1 MNERS
6 AFMTTMYHGTSID
19 SARDILRRGFDL
31 KRAGAR
37 QKALRGEDVAEVP
50 GIYLTTDKRQARWYA
65 GDDMSSPG
73 LNKGGAVVE
82 VKVTGKLMTDS
93 QWWKLRGAV
102 AKELGDTAM
111 YPDYKTRMATLAEVL
126 KRAARQGYVGF
137 HEHQDEYVIFDPKA
151 IKVTGAFE
159 ADTEYKLASHVAARW
174 LTAASVSRR
183 DMEDALD
190 HMSDLAG
197 RTLSLEEFSASPVKN
212 MSMRELYSY
221 DDIDA
226 WAEWE
231 DGELADLS
239 EAELEEE
246 LSAFRGR
253 MFARRAL
260 RWVKNGTVPP
270 IVVVDSED
278 AVGIGDG
285 RGRVTVALGMGWD
298 TVPAVV
304 LRDSP
309 RGKTAVRKL
318 FWHGTATKNLRS
330 ILSQGLV
337 PRGKLVFDEDVGA
350 AGQRSIKTFGG
361 IYMTDNFMTA
371 WSAATTATH
380 AAAGVRSGPVKSKV
394 MVGITYETRSPNA
407 LPDEDDLMPL
417 IERVA
422 GRTYDDLQGHRS
434 MWSPL
439 WPYKS
444 RTSWEG
450 AFNPKYL
457 PQVAEVV
464 EGADLSAGV
473 AKVLENVF
481 EKWEKAERGY
491 KARKPRVDAAIER
504 LLRAHAAHLIENEIV
519 SNRARRIKR
528 VQESLE
534 RLPTDSWYAEHP
546 EELPDAVKNYED
558 ELEAIQNPPKLF
570 RNTFPNLAAAAEEV
584 SRLIPEMTGEA
595 SGWSMRHNVRSLDP
609 IGYRGKNRII
619 MVVES
624 QEPKDLYAYKDLI
637 FHVGA
642 QHYKAFIKEYEKS
655 VGQTYRVLDR
665 NGRMLDWSLNPRD
678 EWPEDLW
685 GPAPR
690 AVAASRTARKPPLD
704 EKRRNF
710 NEPTKPDLW
719 EKVLELARGDK
730 RDMKYRG
737 KEIQGPNRGKGF
749 DEYPSSYANGWAVRI
764 YNLLG
769 GKWRRMASE
778 NEPTNPGLWEK
789 VQALTKGE
797 RDSLTVGDK
806 TVQGPND
813 GEGFEIFPS
822 AYANGWAAKVYK
834 EFGGGWRKKEASQY
848 RAWTVGELEALPD
861 GAILERKDGSF
872 FVRSSR
878 RIGGWI
884 QGHPDVNAEG
894 GKATPIGYFKQLPDS
909 MLPEVVVSIADV
921 SSDQV
926 NVAVP
931 QWSRSE
937 AEKIGKYI
945 MTPQGTR
952 ELEERVRRMGGRG
965 ELDLDEWGLGPGASR
980 IFIPLK
986 RDARFASLDEY
997 REILARGKAKKDVG
1011 HGGLDEWFSGH
1022 DGESGDAT
1030 WGDWV
1035 AITPVKRTVEEDGE
1049 KKTYEPGD
1057 IIGPCA
1063 VSDDPNW
1070 KDLTNGGKDPLKCMP
1085 RDKAHDMPKSERA
1098 DKAKDKMKAEKA
1110 DKNKGQKPTM
1120 TPTFKEEKKEA
1131 TKTRSEKEDEAA
1143 EALVRPEP
1151 KKKPPRMDL
1160 RRHKVDPDDD
1170 KDLDDDDKDLSL
1182 NYKDIGAS
1190 LNKVSARIVAS
1201 RWVEAIAMKA
1211 PKDDNKA
1218 ESIPEEV
1225 KEQALKEHQKHKE
1238 EHPDSDMTLKDWVK
1252 RVMERRKVKP
1262 KKPGEKETEEEKKL
1276 REEAEAEKAEKSQQ
1290 KERLQRAEN
1299 AIDLATLEMLEETSL
1314 PYDFRKKMKSSLEGL
1329 DDQETLQVVE
1339 GFENRLKELA
1349 SNPPSVED
1357 AVTLAT
1363 EMREVGGDPDQVGQ
1377 ELAEALY
1384 ATRVVLNPLN
1394 LGGKPISGEKK
1405 TSEQLKDR
1413 SVEARKHYE
1422 RLDTEHR
1429 ASAVR
1434 DLIRHRDDLDP
1445 ESPEHAETVAILRG
1459 VGLAAAKN
1467 GEEVRGLP
1475 SPSSKFTLL
1484 AQGLSNHG
1492 KEDMLLG
1499 SVDDFSAPEA
1509 QQAMKDAVQDLTTTE
1524 LRHLAGDD
1532 KVLSPLIDALE
1543 SGDLPEDRKEMLKHM
1558 VATITVGEMAM
1569 LDPLVGEALKAKGKP
1584 ASPKERA
1591 EAMKA
1596 RREERKG
1603 RGLPSM
1609 LGGPGEALSDPAA
1622 LLNKLRKGEGLSSP
1636 DLDVR
1641 GGEKEW
1647 ITPGG
1652 DLDKM
1657 TAAIMRDRY
1666 EDIAST
1672 IGIPEDSKIAPI
1684 FEAASEK
1691 GWSYVS
1697 QGRFEPAPSQPLPLE
1712 TDDEG
1717 KLKKA
1722 GYELTPWPSF

>member
-1 MNERS
+1 
-6 AFMTTMYHGTSID
+6 MTTMYHGTSID

-82 VKVTGKLMTDS
+82 VKVVGKLMTDS

-102 AKELGDTAM
+102 AKELGDTSM
-111 YPDYKTRMATLAEVL
+111 YPDYKTRMATLAEAI
-126 KRAARQGYVGF
+126 KRAVRQGYVGF

-197 RTLSLEEFSASPVKN
+197 RTLSLDEFSASPVKN
-212 MSMRELYSY
+212 KSMRELYSY

-285 RGRVTVALGMGWD
+285 RGRVTVDLGMGWD

-304 LRDSP
+304 LQDSP
-309 RGKTAVRKL
+309 QGKTAVRKL

-337 PRGKLVFDEDVGA
+337 PRGKLVFDEDIGA

-371 WSAATTATH
+371 WSAASTATYT
-380 AAAGVRSGPVKSKV
+380 AAGVKGGPVKSKV
-394 MVGITYETRSPNA
+394 MVGINYETRSPNTLA
-407 LPDEDDLMPL
+407 DEDDLMPL

-422 GRTYDDLQGHRS
+422 GRTYDDLQNYRS
-434 MWSPL
+434 MWAPL
-439 WPYKS
+439 WPHKS
-444 RTSWEG
+444 RSTREG
-450 AFNPKYL
+450 AFNPNYL
-457 PQVAEVV
+457 HQVAEVV
-464 EGADLSAGV
+464 ERADLSAGV

-481 EKWEKAERGY
+481 GTWEKAERGY
-491 KARKPRVDAAIER
+491 KARKQRVDAAIER
-504 LLRAHAAHLIENEIV
+504 LLRAHVAHLIENEIV
-519 SNRARRIKR
+519 SNRARRIKHI
-528 VQESLE
+528 QENLE
-534 RLPTDSWYAEHP
+534 RLPTDPWYEKNP
-546 EELPDAVKNYED
+546 EKLSAARERHKDTLN
-558 ELEAIQNPPKLF
+558 AIRNPPKLF
-570 RNTFPNLAAAAEEV
+570 TNTFPRMAAAAEEV

-595 SGWSMRHNVRSLDP
+595 SGWSMRHNVRTLDP

-619 MVVES
+619 MVVEHR
-624 QEPKDLYAYKDLI
+624 EPQDNQPYKDLI

-642 QHYKAFIKEYEKS
+642 QHYKAFTKEYEKYMGYS
-655 VGQTYRVLDR
+655 YRVLDR
-665 NGRMLDWSLNPRD
+665 SGKVLDWSLNPRD

-769 GKWRRMASE
+769 GKWRRVPSGKAGK
-778 NEPTNPGLWEK
+778 NKRQEPTMAP
-789 VQALTKGE
+789 AFKG
-797 RDSLTVGDK
+797 
-806 TVQGPND
+806 
-813 GEGFEIFPS
+813 
-822 AYANGWAAKVYK
+822 
-834 EFGGGWRKKEASQY
+834 
-848 RAWTVGELEALPD
+848 
-861 GAILERKDGSF
+861 
-872 FVRSSR
+872 
-878 RIGGWI
+878 
-884 QGHPDVNAEG
+884 
-894 GKATPIGYFKQLPDS
+894 
-909 MLPEVVVSIADV
+909 
-921 SSDQV
+921 
-926 NVAVP
+926 
-931 QWSRSE
+931 
-937 AEKIGKYI
+937 
-945 MTPQGTR
+945 
-952 ELEERVRRMGGRG
+952 
-965 ELDLDEWGLGPGASR
+965 
-980 IFIPLK
+980 
-986 RDARFASLDEY
+986 
-997 REILARGKAKKDVG
+997 
-1011 HGGLDEWFSGH
+1011 
-1022 DGESGDAT
+1022 
-1030 WGDWV
+1030 
-1035 AITPVKRTVEEDGE
+1035 
-1049 KKTYEPGD
+1049 
-1057 IIGPCA
+1057 
-1063 VSDDPNW
+1063 
-1070 KDLTNGGKDPLKCMP
+1070 
-1085 RDKAHDMPKSERA
+1085 
-1098 DKAKDKMKAEKA
+1098 
-1110 DKNKGQKPTM
+1110 
-1120 TPTFKEEKKEA
+1120 EKKEA
-1131 TKTRSEKEDEAA
+1131 TKTRSEKETEAA
-1143 EALVRPEP
+1143 EALVRPAP

-1160 RRHKVDPDDD
+1160 RRHKVDPDYD
-1170 KDLDDDDKDLSL
+1170 KDLDDGDKDLSL

-1201 RWVEAIAMKA
+1201 RWVEAIAMKS

-1218 ESIPEEV
+1218 ESIPEAV
-1225 KEQALKEHQKHKE
+1225 KEQALKEHRRNKE
-1238 EHPDSDMTLKDWVK
+1238 EHPESDMTLKDWVK
-1252 RVMERRKVKP
+1252 RVMERREVKP
-1262 KKPGEKETEEEKKL
+1262 KKPGEKETGEKKKL

-1314 PYDFRKKMKSSLEGL
+1314 PYDFREKMKSSLEGL

-1363 EMREVGGDPDQVGQ
+1363 EMRGVGGDPDQVGQ

-1413 SVEARKHYE
+1413 AVEARKHYE

-1434 DLIRHRDDLDP
+1434 DLIRHRDALDP
-1445 ESPEHAETVAILRG
+1445 GSPEHAETVAILRG

-1467 GEEVRGLP
+1467 GEEIRGLP
-1475 SPSSKFTLL
+1475 SPSSKYTLL
-1484 AQGLSNHG
+1484 VRALSNHG

-1499 SVDDFSAPEA
+1499 SVDDFSSPEA
-1509 QQAMKDAVQDLTTTE
+1509 QQAMKDAVQDLTIAE

-1532 KVLSPLIDALE
+1532 KVLAPLIDALE

-1609 LGGPGEALSDPAA
+1609 LGGPLEALSDPAA
-1622 LLNKLRKGEGLSSP
+1622 LLNNLRKGEGLSSLDP
-1636 DLDVR
+1636 DVR

-1697 QGRFEPAPSQPLPLE
+1697 QGRFEPTPSQPLPLE

-1722 GYELTPWPSF
+1722 GYELTPWTSF